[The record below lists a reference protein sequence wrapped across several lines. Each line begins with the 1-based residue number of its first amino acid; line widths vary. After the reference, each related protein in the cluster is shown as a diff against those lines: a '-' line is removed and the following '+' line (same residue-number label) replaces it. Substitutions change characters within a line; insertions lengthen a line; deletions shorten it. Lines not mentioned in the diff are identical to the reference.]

1 MEHLQHK
8 VKYQRV
14 NNHIDGSLNLTSR
27 KSMLGDFMRDEI
39 QRMQEEIEPNSKK
52 LGKFKLTHS

>member
-1 MEHLQHK
+1 
-8 VKYQRV
+8 
-14 NNHIDGSLNLTSR
+14 
-27 KSMLGDFMRDEI
+27 MLGDFMRGEI